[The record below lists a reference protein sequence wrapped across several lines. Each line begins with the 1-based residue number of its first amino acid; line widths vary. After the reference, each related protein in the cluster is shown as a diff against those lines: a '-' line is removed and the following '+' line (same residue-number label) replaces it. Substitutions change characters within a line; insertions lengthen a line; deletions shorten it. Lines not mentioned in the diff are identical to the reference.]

1 MAIEVFNRYENKFQM
16 NKELYMD
23 FKRELL
29 KRMEMDE
36 FNQNDEFYKIA
47 NLYYD
52 TKDDLLIRRSLDK
65 PKYKE
70 KVRLRSYGVPEEND
84 KVYLEVKK
92 KFKGI
97 VNKRRTTLK
106 LDEAYEFLD
115 TGIKPEYKEYM
126 NKQVLKELSYILKL
140 YDLEPK
146 VYIAYDRIA
155 YFEKENRE
163 FRVTF
168 DTNIR
173 TRRYDLKLEYG
184 DYGNNLVEDDLWLM
198 EVKAENTVPLWF
210 SKLLSEYKL
219 YSSSF
224 SKYGNEYKNMI
235 KNSMDA
241 KGELNIC
248 LNQYSAQQPQQLI
261 PQYL

>member
-1 MAIEVFNRYENKFQM
+1 MAIEVFNRYESKFQM
-16 NKELYMD
+16 STEVYLD
-23 FKRELL
+23 FKKELL

-36 FNQNDEFYKIA
+36 FNQNDEFYKIS

-70 KVRLRSYGVPEEND
+70 KVRLRSYGVPEENG
-84 KVYLEVKK
+84 KAYLEIKK

-106 LDEAYEFLD
+106 LDEAYKFLD

-126 NKQVLKELSYILKL
+126 NSQVLAELSYILKL
-140 YDLEPK
+140 YNLEPK

-173 TRRYDLKLEYG
+173 TRRYDLKLEAG
-184 DYGNNLVEDDLWLM
+184 DYGDKLTEGDMWLM
-198 EVKAENTVPLWF
+198 EVKAESTVPLWF

-219 YSSSF
+219 YSTSF
-224 SKYGNEYKNMI
+224 SKYGNEYKKMI
-235 KNSMDA
+235 KNTKDA

-248 LNQYSAQQPQQLI
+248 LNQYSTQQQPQLI

>member
-1 MAIEVFNRYENKFQM
+1 
-16 NKELYMD
+16 
-23 FKRELL
+23 
-29 KRMEMDE
+29 
-36 FNQNDEFYKIA
+36 
-47 NLYYD
+47 
-52 TKDDLLIRRSLDK
+52 
-65 PKYKE
+65 
-70 KVRLRSYGVPEEND
+70 
-84 KVYLEVKK
+84 
-92 KFKGI
+92 
-97 VNKRRTTLK
+97 
-106 LDEAYEFLD
+106 
-115 TGIKPEYKEYM
+115 M
-126 NKQVLKELSYILKL
+126 NKQVLKELYYILKL